1 MRKNIII
8 MHCVYS
14 YKMSQ
19 NIIHILQP
27 LFPAYPFNYF
37 MAMPFVSNIVILK
50 FIIVKLYYMSPHI
63 FIQIYI
69 YIFIFRTRVNLG

>member
-8 MHCVYS
+8 KYCVYS

-19 NIIHILQP
+19 NIIYILQP

-50 FIIVKLYYMSPHI
+50 FIIVKTLLHVTSYFYAD
-63 FIQIYI
+63 I
-69 YIFIFRTRVNLG
+69 YIFIFRTRVNLD